1 MAARLNRNCHGLW
14 HGTAD
19 NTVVPFNT
27 DAILVQWQGVHS
39 IDANPK
45 RSETV
50 DGHMRQV
57 WCDTSG
63 RELIEKFSIAGRGHG
78 APLKTPGDNGL
89 GSAGPFMLDVGT
101 SSTRHIA
108 CFWGIMETGAQ
119 GSRTEISADG
129 ATLSGTILP
138 AGRET
143 EEKPRADH
151 VVAAG
156 KTLPLDAVGSQADV
170 TKVIEDALRAGGLM
184 R

>member
-1 MAARLNRNCHGLW
+1 
-14 HGTAD
+14 
-19 NTVVPFNT
+19 
-27 DAILVQWQGVHS
+27 
-39 IDANPK
+39 
-45 RSETV
+45 
-50 DGHMRQV
+50 
-57 WCDTSG
+57 
-63 RELIEKFSIAGRGHG
+63 
-78 APLKTPGDNGL
+78 
-89 GSAGPFMLDVGT
+89 
-101 SSTRHIA
+101 
-108 CFWGIMETGAQ
+108 METGAQ

-129 ATLSGTILP
+129 ATLSGTTP